1 MPIDL
6 IKLPGIGKK
15 MVLMLNEIGIDE
27 VADLRGKN
35 PLELYED
42 TCDKRGERMDPCVLY
57 TYRCAVYVAE
67 TDEAEQD
74 VDLRKWW
81 NWKDK
86 QHTNERNLKNE

>member
-1 MPIDL
+1 MPTDL

-15 MVLMLNEIGIDE
+15 MVLMLNEIGIEE

-35 PLELYED
+35 PLELYEE

-67 TDEAEQD
+67 TDKAEQD

>member
-1 MPIDL
+1 MPTDL

-15 MVLMLNEIGIDE
+15 MVLMLNEIGIE
-27 VADLRGKN
+27 EIADLKGKN

-42 TCDKRGERMDPCVLY
+42 TCDKRRERMDPCVLY

-67 TDEAEQD
+67 TATDKQEP
-74 VDLRKWW
+74 DLCKWW

-86 QHTNERNLKNE
+86 QHANERNGENE

>member
-1 MPIDL
+1 MPTDL

-15 MVLMLNEIGIDE
+15 MVLMLNEIGIEE

-57 TYRCAVYVAE
+57 TYRLA
-67 TDEAEQD
+67 QSM
-74 VDLRKWW
+74 LRKRMKRSKMLICE
-81 NWKDK
+81 NGGTGKINNIQMK
-86 QHTNERNLKNE
+86 GI